1 MYCWWEGKLVQ
12 SLWKRAWR
20 HFKKVKIK
28 LPYGPAIPRPSVH
41 PKKMKTLTGN
51 DIHEALL
58 IAKIWNQLKC
68 PSIDEWRI
76 KPWCTQTHTRTHR
89 WRDTI
94 QP

>member
-1 MYCWWEGKLVQ
+1 MVQ

-58 IAKIWNQLKC
+58 IAKIWNQLKY
-68 PSIDEWRI
+68 PPTDEWVKKIWYR
-76 KPWCTQTHTRTHR
+76 HTMKYY
-89 WRDTI
+89 
-94 QP
+94 

>member
-28 LPYGPAIPRPSVH
+28 LPYGPAIPSPNVH
-41 PKKMKTLTGN
+41 PKKMKLTGN

-58 IAKIWNQLKC
+58 IAKIWNQLKY
-68 PSIDEWRI
+68 PPTDEWVKKIWYR
-76 KPWCTQTHTRTHR
+76 HTMKYY
-89 WRDTI
+89 
-94 QP
+94 